1 MPQEIIDAKKKELTE
16 LKSKE
21 RYKFDAKLNFSKYK
35 QIRFHERKKCDRKI
49 KKVKKAMEEVENRQK
64 AEDQE
69 QGVFDEQK
77 QKELSEL
84 KEQLKAFE
92 RDLE

>member
-1 MPQEIIDAKKKELTE
+1 
-16 LKSKE
+16 
-21 RYKFDAKLNFSKYK
+21 
-35 QIRFHERKKCDRKI
+35 
-49 KKVKKAMEEVENRQK
+49 MEEVENRQK

-69 QGVFDEQK
+69 QGAFDEQK